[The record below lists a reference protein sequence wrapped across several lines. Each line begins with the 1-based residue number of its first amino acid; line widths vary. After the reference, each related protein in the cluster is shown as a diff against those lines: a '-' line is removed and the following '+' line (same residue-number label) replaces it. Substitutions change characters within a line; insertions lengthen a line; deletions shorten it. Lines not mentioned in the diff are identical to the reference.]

1 MIRQGQ
7 PKGSSMRAMTGNGR
21 SASTA
26 QKILDVGE
34 RLIQVRGY
42 NGFSY
47 ADIADALR
55 VTKASL
61 HYHFP
66 SKAELGRCLMERY
79 TENFVTT
86 LAGLDAARST
96 AREKLHGYASIYS
109 DVLANNRM
117 CLCGMLA
124 AEYATLPKSVKSEVT
139 RFFDTNETWLA
150 DVLEQ
155 GRRAERFQIAGSP
168 ADAARRI
175 IAALEGAM
183 MLARV
188 YAEPERFERAAQ
200 SLLAEVTGARSR
212 MTRGRGRAAII

>member
-1 MIRQGQ
+1 MRGMS
-7 PKGSSMRAMTGNGR
+7 GSGR

-47 ADIADALR
+47 ADIADALK

-66 SKAELGRCLMERY
+66 SKAELGRRLMERY
-79 TENFVTT
+79 RQNFVAA

-96 AREKLHGYASIYS
+96 ARDKLHGYASIYS

-150 DVLEQ
+150 GVLEE
-155 GRRAERFQIAGSP
+155 GRGAERFRIAGSP
-168 ADAARRI
+168 AEAARRI

-188 YAEPERFERAAQ
+188 YGEPQRFERAAQ
-200 SLLAEVTGARSR
+200 SVLADLTGTAPA
-212 MTRGRGRAAII
+212 GV